1 MQSLPVIITCI
12 ELVNTCELHIS
23 HLPGTMPSEWIH
35 LKTMNKAYSFQNE
48 HITNGL
54 AGQGLSFFSAT
65 LVPLT
70 LCFIAPIAGVI
81 SVLVHVLVTA
91 LENKNIL

>member
-1 MQSLPVIITCI
+1 
-12 ELVNTCELHIS
+12 
-23 HLPGTMPSEWIH
+23 MPSKWIH

-48 HITNGL
+48 HITIGL
-54 AGQGLSFFSAT
+54 AGLSFFSAT

-91 LENKNIL
+91 LENKNNLYNGLIIQMMIKL